1 MASER
6 ANDRA
11 LLTCGLSDTGRLSPR
26 SLAEAQRG
34 SHGAVVGNSERHL
47 ERLVACRAMTSA
59 ADSNLLADG
68 LYAEGVRNAVLLR
81 DEGIFSEAE
90 FVREREVF
98 VDI

>member
-1 MASER
+1 
-6 ANDRA
+6 
-11 LLTCGLSDTGRLSPR
+11 
-26 SLAEAQRG
+26 
-34 SHGAVVGNSERHL
+34 
-47 ERLVACRAMTSA
+47 MTSA

-98 VDI
+98 VDT